1 MQSSGLGKVAYSL
14 DGEVY
19 VKALPDGEPQRV
31 LADGVS
37 YVPRWSPSGEWLLFQ
52 RGSTYWVMRSD
63 GSDQHKVRGFLAAW
77 APRDDRLAYRS
88 DGGPVAVEKA
98 DGSDRRELTVPDGT
112 LMGLSWSPDGRWL
125 AYVEEIRNDSPFG
138 RYAKL
143 GVIGADGGGDSV
155 DLYESTDSGIVLA
168 GWSPDGRYVLF
179 WLAMQFSGSLM
190 ADGLP
195 LQSIPAS
202 GGELR
207 ELIRGLVGSEMWS
220 AAPGGETIAM
230 TDGGGREAWTG
241 KRIAVVDVATGDV
254 SELTGPEMASVAPS
268 WSADGTRIA
277 FVSQPDRG
285 PDVGMGSGGFAP
297 ALRDRRIWVMGADG
311 SDKRQLTDDPQYRDE
326 SPLWS
331 RDGSQILFARLD
343 AEGQASLW
351 LVPSGGGDPRLVVGA
366 LGLSD
371 EGPLDYYGSIGW
383 DGIFD
388 WWRGP

>member
-1 MQSSGLGKVAYSL
+1 V
-14 DGEVY
+14 
-19 VKALPDGEPQRV
+19 
-31 LADGVS
+31 
-37 YVPRWSPSGEWLLFQ
+37 
-52 RGSTYWVMRSD
+52 
-63 GSDQHKVRGFLAAW
+63 
-77 APRDDRLAYRS
+77 
-88 DGGPVAVEKA
+88 VEDA
-98 DGSDRRELTVPDGT
+98 DGSGTRELKVPNGT
-112 LMGLSWSPDGRWL
+112 PMGLSWSPDGRWL
-125 AYVEEIRNDSPFG
+125 AYVEEIKNDSPFG

-143 GVIGADGGGDSV
+143 GSIRIDGGGDTV

-168 GWSPDGRYVLF
+168 GWSPDGRFVLF
-179 WLAMQFSGSLM
+179 WLDMQFSGSLM

-202 GGELR
+202 GGEPR
-207 ELIRGLVGSEMWS
+207 ELGIGLITAEMWS
-220 AAPGGETIAM
+220 PVPGGGTIAM
-230 TDGGGREAWTG
+230 TDGAGRMSWTG
-241 KRIAVVDVATGDV
+241 KRIAVVDVATGEV
-254 SELTGPEMASVAPS
+254 SELTGPETASVAPS

-285 PDVGMGSGGFAP
+285 PDVDMGSGGFAP

-311 SDKRQLTDDPQYRDE
+311 GDKRQLTDNPQYRDE
-326 SPLWS
+326 RPQWS
-331 RDGSQILFARLD
+331 LDGSQILFARLD

-366 LGLSD
+366 VGLSD